1 MALPTSGTLTLLDI
15 QNEFGGSNPIGL
27 NEYYG
32 AAAGIPT
39 SGVISINNFYGA
51 AAYQIV
57 VPNISSENW
66 TSNLTQQAW
75 NGLSAIAGSDN
86 ASAAVTLNFNPAV
99 NLSVGVTVTSEINFD
114 FGSYSINNIQQWR
127 ESGEQSSYVTFN
139 NVNTFT
145 ATYIKDYSV
154 HNGGDYVYV
163 SLSWTTA

>member
-51 AAYQIV
+51 SAYQIV

-75 NGLSAIAGSDN
+75 NGL
-86 ASAAVTLNFNPAV
+86 
-99 NLSVGVTVTSEINFD
+99 
-114 FGSYSINNIQQWR
+114 
-127 ESGEQSSYVTFN
+127 
-139 NVNTFT
+139 
-145 ATYIKDYSV
+145 
-154 HNGGDYVYV
+154 
-163 SLSWTTA
+163 